1 MKTIATH
8 PIHPVC
14 ELLPVLPEDQLEEL
28 AEDIK
33 ANGLKIPIQTFKGK
47 VVDGRNRLLA
57 CQLAGVEPKFQE
69 IKTKDGNGSIYDLVK
84 SLNLVRRHLNDD
96 QRAMIGVALVNAKH
110 GQRQS
115 ETVVTAGKAAKLVNV
130 STPTLKRAKI
140 VATKGTEELKKRV
153 MQGEVPMV
161 TAARIAKLPKTKQKQ
176 ILSGP
181 VRRGTAQEPKRGPKP
196 AHALKLAFIKEVEQ
210 EMDDYWPKGI
220 RKTRIE
226 AGYMIKEFSALLR
239 RVLSR

>member
-1 MKTIATH
+1 MKAIA
-8 PIHPVC
+8 IHPVC

-33 ANGLKIPIQTFKGK
+33 ENGLKIPIQTYKGK

-96 QRAMIGVALVNAKH
+96 QRAMIGVKLVNARKG
-110 GQRQS
+110 GQKKT
-115 ETVVTAGKAAKLVNV
+115 EEVVTAQKAAKLVNV

-140 VATKGTEELKKRV
+140 VEAKGSEELKKRV
-153 MQGEVPMV
+153 MQGEVPML
-161 TAARIAKLPKTKQKQ
+161 TAARIAKLPKAKQKE

-181 VRRGTAQEPKRGPKP
+181 VRRGAAGGSKRGPKP
-196 AHALKLAFIKEVEQ
+196 AEAIKKAFVAEIEEEMHA
-210 EMDDYWPKGI
+210 YWSKSI
-220 RKTRIE
+220 RKTTTTC
-226 AGYMIKEFSALLR
+226 GHMVKEFSALLR